1 MSTLMKSKESKLK
14 EISPQKLTVPSSVKP
29 ESAVPNLSGFLADDQ
44 FNKKQLLALI
54 DLAIKIKTTPEQYN
68 QALAG
73 KSVAMIFEKP
83 SLRTHV
89 SFDMGI
95 NKLGGHALYLGQQ
108 NGKLGERERV
118 SDYAKNLSCFADLI
132 VARVFSHDSIKG
144 LAEHASVPV
153 VNALCDLYHPCQ
165 ALADFVTL
173 TENFG
178 NLSLVKLAYIGDGN
192 NVSNSLMIMAATLGV
207 DFTLVS
213 PEGHG
218 TSTDIV
224 AKAKQLALESGSNLT
239 LTNDIN
245 AIGSQ
250 DVIYTDTWVS
260 MGNED
265 TNEKAALLAK
275 FAPYQVN
282 HALMAQ
288 TNASQVMHCQPA
300 HLEEEITTELFDS
313 EMSVVFQQAEN
324 RMWAQ
329 NAVLVSL
336 FS

>member
-1 MSTLMKSKESKLK
+1 MSKQIT
-14 EISPQKLTVPSSVKP
+14 
-29 ESAVPNLSGFLADDQ
+29 NFLADDKL
-44 FNKKQLLALI
+44 NKTQLLALI
-54 DLAIKIKTTPEQYN
+54 ELAINIKNNPADYS

-118 SDYAKNLSCFADLI
+118 SDYAKNLSCYADAI
-132 VARVFSHDSIKG
+132 VARVFSHDSIQG
-144 LAEHASVPV
+144 LATHASVPV
-153 VNALCDLYHPCQ
+153 INALCDVYHPCQ

-173 TENFG
+173 TEQFDDVSKIN
-178 NLSLVKLAYIGDGN
+178 LAYVGDGN
-192 NVSNSLMIMAATLGV
+192 NVSNSLMIMAAILGV
-207 DFTLVS
+207 NFTLVTPS
-213 PEGHG
+213 GYEAEQSIIDK
-218 TSTDIV
+218 TQ
-224 AKAKQLALESGSNLT
+224 ALANESGAKLT
-239 LTNDIN
+239 ITCDIN
-245 AIGSQ
+245 AIGAQ
-250 DVIYTDTWVS
+250 DVIYTDTWIS
-260 MGNED
+260 MGDED
-265 TNEKAALLAK
+265 ASKKAEILAH

-282 HALMAQ
+282 HDLMKTAD
-288 TNASQVMHCQPA
+288 ASVVMHCQPA

-313 EMSVVFQQAEN
+313 DMAVVFQQAEN

-336 FS
+336 LNSI

>member
-1 MSTLMKSKESKLK
+1 MS
-14 EISPQKLTVPSSVKP
+14 LTHL
-29 ESAVPNLSGFLADDQ
+29 ENFLADDQ
-44 FNKKQLLALI
+44 LSKNQLLALI
-54 DLAIKIKTTPEQYN
+54 DLAINIKTKPQDYN

-118 SDYAKNLSCFADLI
+118 SDYAKNLSCFADAI
-132 VARVFSHDSIKG
+132 VARVFSHDSITQ

-153 VNALCDLYHPCQ
+153 INALCDLYHPCQ

-173 TENFG
+173 TENMTTLG
-178 NLSLVKLAYIGDGN
+178 KDDLTQVKLAYVGDGN
-192 NVSNSLMIMAATLGV
+192 NVSNSLMFMAAILGV
-207 DFTLVS
+207 DFTLVC
-213 PEGHG
+213 PKGYEAQ
-218 TSTDIV
+218 TSLV
-224 AKAKQLALESGSNLT
+224 AKAKTLAAESGAQLVF
-239 LTNDIN
+239 TNDISD
-245 AIGSQ
+245 IGQQ
-250 DVIYTDTWVS
+250 DAIYTDTWIS
-260 MGNED
+260 MGDED
-265 TNEKAALLAK
+265 PAKKQEVLAI

-282 HALMAQ
+282 HQLMKN
-288 TNASQVMHCQPA
+288 TGASIVMHCQPA

-313 EMSVVFQQAEN
+313 EMSVAFQEAEN

-329 NAVLVSL
+329 NAVLVTL

>member
-1 MSTLMKSKESKLK
+1 MLQQS
-14 EISPQKLTVPSSVKP
+14 
-29 ESAVPNLSGFLADDQ
+29 NLSQKQSPKLSSFLADSDL
-44 FNKKQLLALI
+44 NKEQLVALI
-54 DLAIKIKTTPEQYN
+54 DLAMNIKNNPADYN
-68 QALAG
+68 QVLAG

-118 SDYAKNLSCFADLI
+118 SDYAKNLSCFADAI
-132 VARVFSHDSIKG
+132 VARVFSHDSIQG
-144 LAEHASVPV
+144 LAQHASVPV
-153 VNALCDLYHPCQ
+153 INALCDVYHPCQ

-173 TENFG
+173 TELFVKNG
-178 NLSLVKLAYIGDGN
+178 VKDLTQVKLAYIGDGN
-192 NVSNSLMIMAATLGV
+192 NVSNSLMIMAAILGV
-207 DFTLVS
+207 DFTLVT
-213 PEGHG
+213 PEGYEAQ
-218 TSTDIV
+218 TDIIEKT
-224 AKAKQLALESGSNLT
+224 KALATESGAKLNITS
-239 LTNDIN
+239 DIN
-245 AIGSQ
+245 NIGAQ
-250 DVIYTDTWVS
+250 DVIYTDTWIS
-260 MGNED
+260 MGDED
-265 TNEKAALLAK
+265 ASKKAEILAH

-282 HALMAQ
+282 HALMKNTEA
-288 TNASQVMHCQPA
+288 NVVMHCQPA

>member
-1 MSTLMKSKESKLK
+1 MLQHIKPQQAKSLP
-14 EISPQKLTVPSSVKP
+14 I
-29 ESAVPNLSGFLADDQ
+29 NNFLADDQ
-44 FNKKQLLALI
+44 LNKAQLLALI
-54 DLAIKIKTTPEQYN
+54 ELAINIKNNPTDYS

-118 SDYAKNLSCFADLI
+118 SDYAKNLSCFSDAI
-132 VARVFSHDSIKG
+132 VARVFSHDSIQS
-144 LAEHASVPV
+144 LAQHASVPV
-153 VNALCDLYHPCQ
+153 INALCDVYHPCQ

-173 TENFG
+173 AELFTHG
-178 NLSLVKLAYIGDGN
+178 KLADLSKVKLAYVGDGN
-192 NVSNSLMIMAATLGV
+192 NVANSLMIMAATLGV
-207 DFTLVS
+207 DFTLVT
-213 PEGHG
+213 PTGYEAQA
-218 TSTDIV
+218 DIIE
-224 AKAKQLALESGSNLT
+224 KTQKLANDSGAT
-239 LTNDIN
+239 LTITTDIN
-245 AIGSQ
+245 AIGRQ

-260 MGNED
+260 MGDED
-265 TNEKAALLAK
+265 ANKKAEILAH

-282 HALMAQ
+282 HKLMAN
-288 TNASQVMHCQPA
+288 TDAGIVMHCQPA

-313 EMSVVFQQAEN
+313 EMAVVFQQAEN

-336 FS
+336 LSK

>member
-1 MSTLMKSKESKLK
+1 MSLQM
-14 EISPQKLTVPSSVKP
+14 
-29 ESAVPNLSGFLADDQ
+29 NHFLADDQ
-44 FNKKQLLALI
+44 LDKQQLLALI
-54 DLAIKIKTTPEQYN
+54 ELAINIKNNPADYN
-68 QALAG
+68 QVLAG

-118 SDYAKNLSCFADLI
+118 SDYAKNLSCFADVI
-132 VARVFSHDSIKG
+132 VARVFSHDSILG
-144 LAEHASVPV
+144 LAQHASVPV
-153 VNALCDLYHPCQ
+153 INALCDLYHPCQ

-173 TENFG
+173 KEQ
-178 NLSLVKLAYIGDGN
+178 LSSLGKADMSDVKLAYIGDGN
-192 NVSNSLMIMAATLGV
+192 NVSNSLMIMAAILAV
-207 DFTLVS
+207 DFTLVTPVGYEADPKVIAKAQALAS
-213 PEGHG
+213 ESGA
-218 TSTDIV
+218 TLTITTDI
-224 AKAKQLALESGSNLT
+224 KQISQ
-239 LTNDIN
+239 
-245 AIGSQ
+245 Q
-250 DVIYTDTWVS
+250 DVIYTDTWIS
-260 MGNED
+260 MGDED
-265 TNEKAALLAK
+265 PSKKADILAH

-282 HALMAQ
+282 HAFMDNVGAQ
-288 TNASQVMHCQPA
+288 LVMHCQPA
-300 HLEEEITTELFDS
+300 HLEEEITTALFDS

>member
-1 MSTLMKSKESKLK
+1 MSKL
-14 EISPQKLTVPSSVKP
+14 
-29 ESAVPNLSGFLADDQ
+29 NNFLADDQ
-44 FNKKQLLALI
+44 LDKKQLLPLI
-54 DLAIKIKTTPEQYN
+54 ELAIKIKAAPADYN
-68 QALAG
+68 QTLAG

-132 VARVFSHDSIKG
+132 VARVFSHDSIQG
-144 LAEHASVPV
+144 LAQHASVPV

-173 TENFG
+173 QE
-178 NLSLVKLAYIGDGN
+178 SLAALGKSELTAIKLAYVGDGN
-192 NVSNSLMIMAATLGV
+192 NVSNSLMLMAAILGV
-207 DFTLVS
+207 DFTLVT
-213 PEGHG
+213 PAGYEAQADMIEK
-218 TSTDIV
+218 T
-224 AKAKQLALESGSNLT
+224 KQLAKESGAT
-239 LTNDIN
+239 FTARTDIA
-245 AIGSQ
+245 AIGKQ
-250 DVIYTDTWVS
+250 DVIYTDTWIS
-260 MGNED
+260 MGDED
-265 TNEKAALLAK
+265 AGKKAEILAH

-282 HALMAQ
+282 HALMAAAG
-288 TNASQVMHCQPA
+288 ASVVLHCQPA

-313 EMSVVFQQAEN
+313 DYAKVFQQAEN

-329 NAVLVSL
+329 NAVLVTL
-336 FS
+336 LGN

>member
-1 MSTLMKSKESKLK
+1 MSLLH
-14 EISPQKLTVPSSVKP
+14 
-29 ESAVPNLSGFLADDQ
+29 FLADDQ
-44 FNKKQLLALI
+44 LNKTQILELI
-54 DLAIKIKTTPEQYN
+54 ELAINIKQNPAAYN

-118 SDYAKNLSCFADLI
+118 SDYAKNLSCYADAI
-132 VARVFSHDSIKG
+132 VARVFSHDSIQG
-144 LAEHASVPV
+144 LAQHGSVPV
-153 VNALCDLYHPCQ
+153 INALCDLYHPCQ
-165 ALADFVTL
+165 ALADFVTI
-173 TENFG
+173 TEQLP
-178 NLSLVKLAYIGDGN
+178 NLGKTSLSGVKLAYIGDGN

-207 DFTLVS
+207 DFTLVC
-213 PEGHG
+213 PQGNG
-218 TSTDIV
+218 ANTAMLD
-224 AKAKQLALESGSNLT
+224 KAQTLAAQSGANFT
-239 LTNDIN
+239 YTNNISV
-245 AIGSQ
+245 IGEQ
-250 DVIYTDTWVS
+250 DVIYTDTWIS
-260 MGNED
+260 MGDED
-265 TNEKAALLAK
+265 ASKKAEILAK

-282 HALMAQ
+282 HALMQQA
-288 TNASQVMHCQPA
+288 NANVVMHCQPA

-329 NAVLVSL
+329 NAVLVTL
-336 FS
+336 LQ

>member
-1 MSTLMKSKESKLK
+1 MSQQIKSLQ
-14 EISPQKLTVPSSVKP
+14 IS
-29 ESAVPNLSGFLADDQ
+29 NFLADDEL
-44 FNKKQLLALI
+44 NKNQLLALI
-54 DLAIKIKTTPEQYN
+54 ELAINIKNNPTDYS

-118 SDYAKNLSCFADLI
+118 SDYAKNLSCFADAI
-132 VARVFSHDSIKG
+132 VARVFSHDSIQG

-153 VNALCDLYHPCQ
+153 INALCDVYHPCQ

-173 TENFG
+173 TELFTNDKVD
-178 NLSLVKLAYIGDGN
+178 NLSNVKLAYVGDGN
-192 NVSNSLMIMAATLGV
+192 NVSNSLMIMAAILGV
-207 DFTLVS
+207 DFTLVTPTGYEAEAS
-213 PEGHG
+213 IIKK
-218 TSTDIV
+218 TQ
-224 AKAKQLALESGSNLT
+224 AFANESGAKLNITS
-239 LTNDIN
+239 DIN
-245 AIGSQ
+245 NIGAQ
-250 DVIYTDTWVS
+250 DVIYTDTWIS
-260 MGNED
+260 MGDED
-265 TNEKAALLAK
+265 SGKKAEILAH

-282 HALMAQ
+282 HALMKSA
-288 TNASQVMHCQPA
+288 NASIVMHCQPA

-313 EMSVVFQQAEN
+313 DMAVVFQQAEN

-336 FS
+336 FSK

>member
-1 MSTLMKSKESKLK
+1 MSTDNALQSL
-14 EISPQKLTVPSSVKP
+14 
-29 ESAVPNLSGFLADDQ
+29 NNFLADDQ
-44 FNKKQLLALI
+44 LNKEQILALI
-54 DLAIKIKTTPEQYN
+54 ELAINIKQHPSDYS

-95 NKLGGHALYLGQQ
+95 NKLGGHSLYLGQQ

-144 LAEHASVPV
+144 LAEHASIPV
-153 VNALCDLYHPCQ
+153 INALCDVYHPCQ

-173 TENFG
+173 AETYPD
-178 NLSLVKLAYIGDGN
+178 LSQVKLAYVGDGN
-192 NVSNSLMIMAATLGV
+192 NVSNSLMIMAAILGV
-207 DFTLVS
+207 DFTLVA
-213 PEGHG
+213 PEGHEAQA
-218 TSTDIV
+218 DIIE
-224 AKAKQLALESGSNLT
+224 KTKRLAQESGSNLH

-245 AIGSQ
+245 AIGKQ
-250 DVIYTDTWVS
+250 DVIYTDTWIS
-260 MGNED
+260 MGDED
-265 TNEKAALLAK
+265 ASKKAEVLAK
-275 FAPYQVN
+275 FAPYQVT
-282 HALMAQ
+282 HALMAKAQ
-288 TNASQVMHCQPA
+288 ASMVLHCQPA

-313 EMSVVFQQAEN
+313 ELSKVFQQAEN

-329 NAVLVSL
+329 NAVLVAL
-336 FS
+336 FTK

>member
-1 MSTLMKSKESKLK
+1 MSQPTNSVN
-14 EISPQKLTVPSSVKP
+14 ISH
-29 ESAVPNLSGFLADDQ
+29 FLADDEL
-44 FNKKQLLALI
+44 NKQQLLALI
-54 DLAIKIKTTPEQYN
+54 ELAINIKNNPEDYS

-118 SDYAKNLSCFADLI
+118 SDYAKNLSCFADAI
-132 VARVFSHDSIKG
+132 VARVFSHDSIQG
-144 LAEHASVPV
+144 LAENATVPV
-153 VNALCDLYHPCQ
+153 INALCDLYHPCQ

-173 TENFG
+173 TETFD
-178 NLSLVKLAYIGDGN
+178 NLSDVKLAYIGDGN

-207 DFTLVS
+207 DFTLVTPTGYEAQAS
-213 PEGHG
+213 FIEK
-218 TSTDIV
+218 T
-224 AKAKQLALESGSNLT
+224 QLLANESGAKLNI
-239 LTNDIN
+239 TNDIN
-245 AIGSQ
+245 NIGSQ
-250 DVIYTDTWVS
+250 DVIYTDTWIS
-260 MGNED
+260 MGDENSSK
-265 TNEKAALLAK
+265 KAELLAH

-282 HALMAQ
+282 HTLMKDTDA
-288 TNASQVMHCQPA
+288 TIVMHCQPA
-300 HLEEEITTELFDS
+300 HLEEEITTALFDS
-313 EMSVVFQQAEN
+313 EMSIVFQQAEN

-336 FS
+336 FNK